1 MAVICAVTFMGCEK
15 DEQESFKFD
24 IENLYGTWQ
33 GIAIQSNGEW
43 IDITQPDRKSTR
55 LNSSHKHRSRMPSSA

>member
-33 GIAIQSNGEW
+33 ELPYKVTANG
-43 IDITQPDRKSTR
+43 
-55 LNSSHKHRSRMPSSA
+55 

>member
-43 IDITQPDRKSTR
+43 IRYNPTATHKSCI
-55 LNSSHKHRSRMPSSA
+55 LCCIL